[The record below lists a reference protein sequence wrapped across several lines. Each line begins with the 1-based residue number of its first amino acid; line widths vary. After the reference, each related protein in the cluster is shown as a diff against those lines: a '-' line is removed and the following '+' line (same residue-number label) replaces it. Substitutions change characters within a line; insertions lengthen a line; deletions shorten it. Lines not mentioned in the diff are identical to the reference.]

1 MAVEHKDKIRV
12 QLYMP
17 AELIQDID
25 NYANAMGI
33 SRSGAIVLWCSQQI
47 TANKVLSL
55 TDELVSAMRR
65 LGADKT
71 NEENAEIMKQIESL
85 LDLVHKSEK

>member
-1 MAVEHKDKIRV
+1 MAIEHKDKIRV

-17 AELIQDID
+17 AELIHDID

-47 TANKVLSL
+47 TANKFLSI

-65 LGADKT
+65 LGADK
-71 NEENAEIMKQIESL
+71 NADNAEIINQIEALLSL
-85 LDLVHKSEK
+85 VNKSEK

>member
-1 MAVEHKDKIRV
+1 MAIEHKDKIRV

-17 AELIQDID
+17 AELIHDID

-47 TANKVLSL
+47 TANKFLSI

-65 LGADKT
+65 LGADK
-71 NEENAEIMKQIESL
+71 NSDNAEIINQIEALLSL
-85 LDLVHKSEK
+85 VNKSEK